1 MLGLNTRTARIT
13 WTVILVATFVAF
25 VYEIRE
31 TVLVF
36 AAALFF
42 AYVLWPTVNFIERRT
57 SRWLG
62 RTVALTIVYLLFVGA
77 LIALGA
83 TVGGSLFDEAN
94 SFAQRVPEL
103 IKNRDWLEHTLP
115 TWLGPAR
122 EKIIDWIQ
130 EQFSSGG
137 AALIPYLK
145 NAGAALRGTLT
156 GVFYFVLVPILAFF
170 FIKDGHEMREY
181 LVGIID
187 DGGRRAMAD
196 DILQD
201 IHVMLGHYIR
211 VLVTLALIS
220 LIIYSIF
227 FGIAGVPY
235 GVLLACQAA
244 LLEFI
249 PVIGPLIAGIIM
261 LIVAGFA
268 GYQHLLWIVIFWMV
282 YRMVQDY
289 AISPHLMG
297 KGVEIHP
304 LVVLFGVLAGEQI
317 GGVPGMFFSVP
328 VIAIVRVI
336 FVRARRAAERRRG
349 TSVEILG
356 S

>member
-1 MLGLNTRTARIT
+1 MLGLSTRAARIT
-13 WTVILVATFVAF
+13 WTVILVAALVAF
-25 VYEIRE
+25 VYAIRE

-42 AYVLWPTVNFIERRT
+42 AYVLWPAVNFIDSKTSKWLNRT
-57 SRWLG
+57 I
-62 RTVALTIVYLLFVGA
+62 ALTMVYLLFIGA
-77 LIALGA
+77 LIALGV
-83 TVGGSLFDEAN
+83 TIGGSLFDEAN
-94 SFAQRVPEL
+94 SFAQRIPVL
-103 IKNRDWLEHTLP
+103 MKNRDWLEQTLP

-137 AALIPYLK
+137 AALLPYLR
-145 NAGAALRGTLT
+145 NAGAALRGTVT

-181 LVGIID
+181 LVGTIG
-187 DGGRRAMAD
+187 DGQGRAMVD
-196 DILQD
+196 DILED
-201 IHVMLGHYIR
+201 IHIMLGHYIR
-211 VLVTLALIS
+211 VLVTLSVIS
-220 LIIYSIF
+220 VIVYRMF
-227 FGIAGVPY
+227 FAIAGVPY

-268 GYQHLLWIVIFWMV
+268 GYQHLFWIIIFWGV
-282 YRMVQDY
+282 YRMIQDY

-304 LVVLFGVLAGEQI
+304 IVVLFGVLAGEQI

-349 TSVEILG
+349 TSVEIHG
-356 S
+356 P